1 MYILLRGSTSQ
12 RLRLASGLILFAFA
26 LTHFL
31 NHALGLVSIDTM
43 TMVQEWRTAVTRST
57 AGGIILGAALL
68 THIGLALG
76 KLARRST
83 LKLPPWELLQ
93 IALGLSIP
101 FLLFPHIVNTR
112 VAHTFFGVDDV
123 YIYELI
129 RLWPAKGWTQSLLL
143 LLVWV
148 HACIGLHFWLRLTRW
163 YQRIF
168 PLLFALAVLI
178 PGAAIAG
185 FSVAGREAN
194 AAVADPEVF
203 DAIKSFTHW
212 PDNAG
217 NTALAWYGEQTQIWF
232 YLLLAF
238 IVLIMLGRWLA
249 HAMQKRLDVSYVP
262 TPTVRALPGAS
273 LLETSRMNGI
283 PHLSVCG
290 GRARCS
296 TCRVEVIDGAEDLAP
311 PNQAEAQTLRSINAG
326 PNVRLACQLR
336 PATPLTVDIILKTG
350 DALGQ
355 TTSGEARGVERT
367 LAVLFLDVRGFTSL
381 SEHKLPYDVVFVLNR
396 LFAAAGAEIVRQG
409 GWIDKYLGDGLM
421 AVFGV
426 RTDPEDGCM
435 RALRAARAIDL
446 ALDPV
451 NRDMES
457 ELGAPLKI
465 GMGLHVG
472 PLVLGEIGH
481 ADTAAMTVIGRTV
494 NAASRLESLTKEMG
508 VQLVVSVDA
517 ATMAGL
523 PIDRYSPQPV
533 TVRGLAEP
541 VHVIGVERARD
552 LPTDLLR
559 RRSPGQTT
567 AA

>member
-31 NHALGLVSIDTM
+31 NHALGLVSIDSMLT
-43 TMVQEWRTAVTRST
+43 VQEWRTAVTRST
-57 AGGIILGAALL
+57 VGGIVLGAALV
-68 THIGLALG
+68 THIGLAFG
-76 KLARRST
+76 KLVRRST

-112 VAHTFFGVDDV
+112 VAHTFFGVDDI
-123 YIYELI
+123 YFYELL

-194 AAVADPEVF
+194 AAITDPDVF
-203 DAIKSFTHW
+203 DAIKSYTHW
-212 PDNAG
+212 PDAAG
-217 NTALAWYGEQTQIWF
+217 NAALAWYGEQTQIWF

-238 IVLIMLGRWLA
+238 LALIVIGRWIA
-249 HAMQKRLDVSYVP
+249 RAMRPKLDISYVP
-262 TPTVRALPGAS
+262 TPTVRAQPGAS

-296 TCRVEVIDGAEDLAP
+296 TCRVEVVDGADALPA
-311 PNQAEAQTLRSINAG
+311 PNQAEAQTLQSIGAA

-336 PATPLTVDIILKTG
+336 PAAPVTVDIILKPG
-350 DALGQ
+350 SAQARKGG
-355 TTSGEARGVERT
+355 GEAQGVERT

-381 SEHKLPYDVVFVLNR
+381 SEHKLPYDVVYVLNR

-426 RTDPEDGCM
+426 RAGPEDGCL

-446 ALDPV
+446 ALDSL
-451 NRDMES
+451 NRDIEG

-472 PLVLGEIGH
+472 PLVLGEIGY
-481 ADTAAMTVIGRTV
+481 ADTAALTVIGRTV

-523 PIDRYSPQPV
+523 AVDRYSPQPV
-533 TVRGLAEP
+533 AVRGLAEP
-541 VHVIGVERARD
+541 VHVIGFERARD

-559 RRSPGQTT
+559 PRPLGQPT